1 MARSDPSLPPAI
13 LLGGSCNALSV
24 ARSLGRSGVRVY
36 ALNTPDAYVRFSRYC
51 RPIKLA
57 AGGDDIRAWGEYLLG
72 PESASFHG
80 AVLLACS
87 DAELEFVAHNRD
99 ALGGKYRLDLASA
112 EAHLCVLNKLSTY
125 RKAEAAQLALPRYWA
140 PRTREEVEQ
149 LRETLPFPLV
159 VKPLYS
165 HAYRKQFTQKLVIA
179 HDFETV
185 QKAVGTARM
194 AGLDVMLVE
203 MIPGPDSRLC
213 SYYTYLD
220 EAGIPLFHFTKRIVR
235 RSPPVFGGGSYH
247 ITDWIPEVQELGL
260 RFFRAVGLR
269 GLGNVEFKL
278 DERDGRLKLIECN
291 ARFTEANCLV
301 MASGLDLPLLVYNRL
316 IGRPLPSLTTYRK
329 GVRLWYPFEDYRAF
343 RQLRRQGQLSWG
355 QWLSDLAHR
364 KTLPY
369 FRWSDPWP
377 SLVVEGRRLRQTLG
391 RRLSRWLQFLLP
403 GRHSRRIDKDR
414 VQAL

>member
-1 MARSDPSLPPAI
+1 MARIDPSLPPAI
-13 LLGGSCNALSV
+13 LLGGGCNALSV

-36 ALNTPDAYVRFSRYC
+36 ALNTPDAYVCSSRYC
-51 RPIKLA
+51 QMIKLS
-57 AGGDDIRAWGEYLLG
+57 GGGEDIRAWGDYLLG
-72 PESASFHG
+72 PEAVSLHG
-80 AVLLACS
+80 AVLLTCS
-87 DAELEFVAHNRD
+87 DAELEFMAHNRE
-99 ALGGKYRLDLASA
+99 ALVARYRLDLASV

-125 RKAEAAQLALPRYWA
+125 QMAETARIALPRYWA

-149 LRETLPFPLV
+149 LRESLQFPLV

-179 HDFETV
+179 LDFETV
-185 QKAVGTARM
+185 YKAVHSARA

-220 EAGIPLFHFTKRIVR
+220 ESGTPLFHFTKRIVR

-247 ITDWIPEVQELGL
+247 VTDWIPEVKELGL
-260 RFFRAVGLR
+260 RFFQAVGLR

-301 MASGLDLPLLVYNRL
+301 TASGLDLPLLVYNRL
-316 IGRPLPSLTTYRK
+316 VGRPLPPLTAYRK
-329 GVRLWYPFEDYRAF
+329 GVRLWYPIEDYRAF
-343 RQLRRQGQLSWG
+343 RQLRRQGQLSLR
-355 QWLSDLAHR
+355 QWLASLAHR

-377 SLVVEGRRLRQTLG
+377 SLVAEGWRLRQALG
-391 RRLSRWLQFLLP
+391 RRLSRLL
-403 GRHSRRIDKDR
+403 R
-414 VQAL
+414 

>member
-1 MARSDPSLPPAI
+1 MARVDPSLPPAI
-13 LLGGSCNALSV
+13 LLGGGCNALSV

-36 ALNTPDAYVRFSRYC
+36 ALNTPEAYVCCSRYC
-51 RPIKLA
+51 QTIKPS
-57 AGGDDIRAWGEYLLG
+57 GGGEDIRAWGDYLLG
-72 PESASFHG
+72 AGSASFHG

-87 DAELEFVAHNRD
+87 DAELEFMAHNRE
-99 ALGGKYRLDLASA
+99 ALAARYRLDLASA

-125 RKAEAAQLALPRYWA
+125 QKAQAAQIALPCYWA

-149 LRETLPFPLV
+149 LRDILRFPLV

-165 HAYRKQFTQKLVIA
+165 HAYRKRFTQKLVIA

-185 QKAVGTARM
+185 HKAVHSARI

-203 MIPGPDSRLC
+203 MIPGPDSLLC

-220 EAGIPLFHFTKRIVR
+220 ESGAPLFHFTKRVVR

-247 ITDWIPEVQELGL
+247 VTDWIPEVKELGL
-260 RFFRAVGLR
+260 RFLQAVGLR

-301 MASGLDLPLLVYNRL
+301 MASGLDLPSLVYNRL
-316 IGRPLPSLTTYRK
+316 VGRPLPPLTSYRT
-329 GVRLWYPFEDYRAF
+329 GVRLWYPIEDYRAF
-343 RQLRRQGQLSWG
+343 RQLRRQGQLSLS
-355 QWLSDLAHR
+355 QWLAGLSHR

-377 SLVVEGRRLRQTLG
+377 TLVAEGRRLRQALG
-391 RRLSRWLQFLLP
+391 RRLSRWL
-403 GRHSRRIDKDR
+403 R
-414 VQAL
+414 

>member
-1 MARSDPSLPPAI
+1 MARIDPSLPPAI
-13 LLGGSCNALSV
+13 LLGGGCNALSV

-36 ALNTPDAYVRFSRYC
+36 ALNTPEAYVCSSRYC
-51 RPIKLA
+51 QTLKLS
-57 AGGDDIRAWGEYLLG
+57 GGGEDIRAWGEYLLG
-72 PESASFHG
+72 PESASLHG

-87 DAELEFVAHNRD
+87 DAELEFMAHNRE
-99 ALGGKYRLDLASA
+99 ALAARYRLDLASA

-125 RKAEAAQLALPRYWA
+125 RKAEAAQIALPRYWA
-140 PRTREEVEQ
+140 PRTREEVEH

-185 QKAVGTARM
+185 CKAVHSARA

-203 MIPGPDSRLC
+203 MIPGPDSLLC

-220 EAGIPLFHFTKRIVR
+220 ESGAPLFHFTKRVVR

-247 ITDWIPEVQELGL
+247 VTDWIPEVKELGL
-260 RFFRAVGLR
+260 RFFQAVGLR

-278 DERDGRLKLIECN
+278 DERDGGLKLIECN

-316 IGRPLPSLTTYRK
+316 VGRPLPPLTSYRK
-329 GVRLWYPFEDYRAF
+329 GVRLWYPIEDYRAF
-343 RQLRRQGQLSWG
+343 RQLRRQGQLSLL
-355 QWLSDLAHR
+355 QWFVDLAHR

-377 SLVVEGRRLRQTLG
+377 TLVAEGRRLRQALG
-391 RRLSRWLQFLLP
+391 RRLRRLL
-403 GRHSRRIDKDR
+403 R
-414 VQAL
+414 

>member
-1 MARSDPSLPPAI
+1 MSRPDPSLPPAI
-13 LLGGSCNALSV
+13 LLGGGCNALSV
-24 ARSLGRSGVRVY
+24 ARSLGRAGVRVY
-36 ALNTPDAYVRFSRYC
+36 ALNTPDAYVRSSRYC
-51 RPIKLA
+51 RPIQVT
-57 AGGDDIRAWGEYLLG
+57 AGNDDINTWGAFLLG

-80 AVLLACS
+80 SVLLACS
-87 DAELEFVAHNRD
+87 DAELEFLAHHRE
-99 ALGGKYRLDLASA
+99 ALAARYRLDLASP
-112 EAHLCVLNKLSTY
+112 EAHRCVLNKLSTY

-140 PRTREEVEQ
+140 PRTRDEVEP
-149 LRETLPFPLV
+149 LRETLPYPLV

-165 HAYRKQFTQKLVIA
+165 HVYRKQFTQKLVIA
-179 HDFETV
+179 HDFEAV
-185 QKAVGTARM
+185 QKAVGSARM

-203 MIPGPDSRLC
+203 MVPGPDARLC

-220 EAGIPLFHFTKRIVR
+220 ESGMPLFHFSKRVIR

-247 ITDWIPEVQELGL
+247 ITDWIPEVKELGL
-260 RFFRAVGLR
+260 RFFQAVGLR

-316 IGRPLPSLTTYRK
+316 VGRPLPPLATYRK
-329 GVRLWYPFEDYRAF
+329 GVRLWYPVEDFRACV
-343 RQLRRQGQLSWG
+343 QLRRQGQLSLG
-355 QWLSDLAHR
+355 QWLAGLAHR

-377 SLVVEGRRLRQTLG
+377 TLVAEGRRWR
-391 RRLSRWLQFLLP
+391 
-403 GRHSRRIDKDR
+403 
-414 VQAL
+414 QALQRRFSHRGHRELRAEKKGQSKRRE